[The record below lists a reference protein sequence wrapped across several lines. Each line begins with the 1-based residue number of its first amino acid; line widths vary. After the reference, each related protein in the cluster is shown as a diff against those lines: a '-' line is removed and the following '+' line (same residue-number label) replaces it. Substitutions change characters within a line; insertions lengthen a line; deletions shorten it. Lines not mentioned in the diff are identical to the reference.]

1 MTMGPKLLMK
11 RALYQI
17 RHRLAQKAQ
26 YPLADVV
33 HARVAT
39 FVDNKK
45 FLYWLYPDTP
55 RPVQIGGQG
64 S

>member
-11 RALYQI
+11 SALYQI

-26 YPLADVV
+26 YPLADIV
-33 HARVAT
+33 HANAVA
-39 FVDNKK
+39 FIDPKN

-55 RPVQIGGQG
+55 QPVLIGGQG

>member
-11 RALYQI
+11 QALYQI

-26 YPLADVV
+26 YPLAKVV
-33 HARVAT
+33 RTSAAT
-39 FVDNKK
+39 FVDRMN

-55 RPVQIGGQG
+55 RPVLIGGQG

>member
-26 YPLADVV
+26 YPLADAM
-33 HARVAT
+33 HLSSVASR
-39 FVDNKK
+39 FREN
-45 FLYWLYPDTP
+45 FLYWLYTDTP
-55 RPVQIGGQG
+55 RPVLIGGQG